1 MTALRWKQG
10 VDHAYYLNARKF
22 GGSIVSTDAASP
34 TANVQACFQNPNN
47 RNIAFLQIIDDTY
60 RSIVYNGFEHIM
72 KSGMGT
78 VAGGERNEGT
88 YNSTPIVEGNTVRYT
103 CYHKL
108 PTGWTDDSPTNRFMI
123 MQQWH
128 KQAPVGSPPHHL
140 AYGVSPTSGKLL
152 LQPKYW
158 DADITLESEMV
169 ELFIGKWVKVD
180 TEFKWSTGAD
190 GYMKVYRNN
199 SLVCT
204 RTGQNMDSG
213 DMPYWKFGLY
223 RDPAINQDNS
233 VWTKYPSQEII
244 G

>member
-10 VDHAYYLNARKF
+10 LGHAYYYNASKF
-22 GGSIVSTDAASP
+22 GGSNVAVENPVP

-47 RNIAFLQIIDDTY
+47 RTVAFVQLIDDTY
-60 RSIVYNGFEHIM
+60 RTITYNAYEHIM
-72 KSGMGT
+72 KAAMGT
-78 VAGGERNEGT
+78 VAGGERQEGT
-88 YNSTPIVEGNTVRYT
+88 YNEQFSEGDTVRYT

-108 PTGWTDDSPTNRFMI
+108 PTGWTDDSPANRFMI

-128 KQAPVGSPPHHL
+128 KQSPVGSPPHHL
-140 AYGVSPTSGKLL
+140 AYGLSATSGKML

-158 DADITLESEMV
+158 EVDVTNEAEMV
-169 ELFIGKWVKVD
+169 ELFINKWVKVE
-180 TEFKWSTGAD
+180 TEFKWSTGSD
-190 GYMKVYRNN
+190 GYMKIKRNN
-199 SLVCT
+199 VLVCT

-213 DMPYWKFGLY
+213 DMPYWKFGMY

-233 VWTKYPSQEII
+233 MWTKQVLQQQI